1 VIWIRLY
8 LDFVVFLFGAVVG
21 SFLNVCIHRLPLG
34 ESIVS
39 PPSHCPH
46 CHYAI
51 PWYLNIPLATWLW
64 LRARCRNCGALISPR
79 YFIVELLTG
88 LAFLASWVS
97 FGSQSAVLALVY
109 CVFLAGLIAAS
120 FIDFE
125 HFIIPDELT
134 FGGTALGLA
143 CSVAVPKLH
152 HAPNWT
158 ESAMAGALGAAAGG
172 GLIYVIL
179 RLGKLLFGR
188 QRVALLETTKI
199 IFTETALCLPDR
211 EIPYEELFYRRSDT
225 ITLHAETVELP
236 DRCYWDVRVQLS
248 PDRLRI
254 GEEEFDPV
262 AVPHLEGVTAEII
275 LPREAMGLG
284 DVKFMAAIGAFL
296 GWQAVLFS
304 VTISSLIGS
313 AVGLCLILLGKRQWS
328 SRMPYGP
335 YLALAAVI
343 WVFAGQRWW
352 ENLFASGPP

>member
-1 VIWIRLY
+1 M
-8 LDFVVFLFGAVVG
+8 
-21 SFLNVCIHRLPLG
+21 
-34 ESIVS
+34 
-39 PPSHCPH
+39 
-46 CHYAI
+46 
-51 PWYLNIPLATWLW
+51 
-64 LRARCRNCGALISPR
+64 
-79 YFIVELLTG
+79 
-88 LAFLASWVS
+88 AFLASWVF

-109 CVFLAGLIAAS
+109 CIFLSGLIAAS

-134 FGGTALGLA
+134 FGGTAVGLA
-143 CSVAVPKLH
+143 CSLAVPKLH
-152 HAPNWT
+152 HASNWT
-158 ESAMAGALGAAAGG
+158 ESVMAGAAGAAAGA
-172 GLIYVIL
+172 GLIYGIL

-188 QRVALLETTKI
+188 QKVALLEKTKI

-225 ITLHAETVELP
+225 ITLHAQTVELP
-236 DRCYWDVRVQLS
+236 DRCYWNVRVQLS

-254 GEEEFDPV
+254 GEEEFDPLT
-262 AVPHLEGVTAEII
+262 VPHLEAVTAEII

-296 GWQAVLFS
+296 GWQAVIFS

-343 WVFAGQRWW
+343 WVFVGARWW
-352 ENLFASGPP
+352 QNLFTGGPP